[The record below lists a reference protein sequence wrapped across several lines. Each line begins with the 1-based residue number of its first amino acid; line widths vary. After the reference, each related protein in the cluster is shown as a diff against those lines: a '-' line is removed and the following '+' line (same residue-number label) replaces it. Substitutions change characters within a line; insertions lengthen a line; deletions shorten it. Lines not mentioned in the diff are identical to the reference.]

1 MASRKTSS
9 WRQVAWVL
17 LAMLVVL
24 AIVARRAG
32 VSRLVHDMR
41 QPHAAAMQTHG
52 PAPGEE
58 GARLAGFS
66 FRDIA
71 GREIRYEE
79 LRGKVLLIDFWATW
93 CEPCKVEMPGYQDL
107 QDRYGERGLVVVG
120 FAMDTDA
127 AAVRQYA
134 REMGIRY
141 TLALSAPELQ
151 DKFGGILGLPTTI
164 VVDRNSVIRRKVIG
178 FEYKQSFETTLK
190 EIL

>member
-1 MASRKTSS
+1 MASGKTRV
-9 WRQVAWVL
+9 WQRVAWVFV
-17 LAMLVVL
+17 AMLVA

-32 VSRLVHDMR
+32 VSRLVHDLR
-41 QPHAAAMQTHG
+41 QPRAAATQTQG
-52 PAPGEE
+52 PAPGEV
-58 GARLAGFS
+58 GARLADFS

-71 GREIRYEE
+71 GREIGYEQ

-93 CEPCKVEMPGYQDL
+93 CAPCKVEMPGYQEL
-107 QDRYGERGLVVVG
+107 QERYGGRGLVVVG
-120 FAMDTDA
+120 FAMDADA
-127 AAVRQYA
+127 DAVRQFA

-141 TLALSAPELQ
+141 TLALSTPELQ

-164 VVDRNSVIRRKVIG
+164 VVDRKGGIRKKVIG